1 MHRDL
6 TPSLREMA
14 AAVHKKVVDRHLVM
28 INLKNELAQTR
39 REIVAL
45 REGEPIWPI
54 ALVLVAATTAGAAIP
69 HVVRLLFGP

>member
-6 TPSLREMA
+6 SPALREMA

-28 INLKNELAQTR
+28 INLKTELARTR

-45 REGEPIWPI
+45 REGEPVWPT
-54 ALVLVAATTAGAAIP
+54 ALILVAATCAGAAIP
-69 HVVRLLFGP
+69 HLVRLLFGP